1 MSLLIL
7 TWPTEPD
14 GPKCIPV
21 GPCRS
26 PTLRPVRRRLALTA
40 TEPPL
45 ALSHEPLRRI
55 PPGAV
60 NVHGHVHDG
69 TEATARHINLTVEQI
84 DYAPIRL
91 SEVLAEARE
100 RGRH

>member
-1 MSLLIL
+1 MLVIGNHDEHELDVL
-7 TWPTEPD
+7 AAAGFEEQ
-14 GPKCIPV
+14 C
-21 GPCRS
+21 
-26 PTLRPVRRRLALTA
+26 RLALTA

-45 ALSHEPLRRI
+45 ALRHEPLRRI

-60 NVHGHVHDG
+60 NVHGHVHAG
-69 TEATARHINLTVEQI
+69 TEAARHINLTVEQT

>member
-1 MSLLIL
+1 MSSA
-7 TWPTEPD
+7 TTTSTNST
-14 GPKCIPV
+14 C
-21 GPCRS
+21 S
-26 PTLRPVRRRLALTA
+26 P
-40 TEPPL
+40 PPP
-45 ALSHEPLRRI
+45 LSHEPLRRI

-69 TEATARHINLTVEQI
+69 TEATARHINLTVEQT

>member
-1 MSLLIL
+1 MLAAAGAEPRAAAAH
-7 TWPTEPD
+7 PT
-14 GPKCIPV
+14 
-21 GPCRS
+21 
-26 PTLRPVRRRLALTA
+26 
-40 TEPPL
+40 
-45 ALSHEPLRRI
+45 
-55 PPGAV
+55 PGAV

-69 TEATARHINLTVEQI
+69 TEATVRHINLTVEQT